1 MSVTR
6 HYYTCITLKGQYQ
19 HLSIFWTDILSSSY
33 WIRIKFMCIHLY
45 VYIFKYYFF
54 KNKLPEIF
62 PGSTQKVIQID
73 CTTREIAL
81 ILLKNALDYFLC
93 FSQ

>member
-1 MSVTR
+1 
-6 HYYTCITLKGQYQ
+6 
-19 HLSIFWTDILSSSY
+19 
-33 WIRIKFMCIHLY
+33 MCIHLY